1 MLEISLGSYYFSVQS
16 VDQKQIWIVII
27 FFKVLTHDLSFCSWS
42 EKCSHTFP
50 GSKEVFCYKFKTF
63 FSRLRHVSMQS

>member
-27 FFKVLTHDLSFCSWS
+27 FFKVLTHDLSFSSWS
-42 EKCSHTFP
+42 EKCSHIFP

-63 FSRLRHVSMQS
+63 FSHLRHRSMQS